1 MSPISRAAASSL
13 KIPVRTALAMG
24 TARMQNWLLVKVAAN
39 QNDKMI
45 NFQAATIL
53 KLIFIV
59 YIYMMSMASANVINC
74 EVRQKR
80 ICSDQWTQAF
90 TVAGGAATTLWAF
103 ITDNPTQ
110 DSKKQPT
117 RKPTQR
123 RKPTTV
129 SGRRKNTKND
139 NLPS

>member
-1 MSPISRAAASSL
+1 
-13 KIPVRTALAMG
+13 MG
-24 TARMQNWLLVKVAAN
+24 TVKMQNWLLAKVAAN
-39 QNDKMI
+39 QNGKMV
-45 NFQAATIL
+45 NLQASTIL
-53 KLIFIV
+53 RLIFIV
-59 YIYMMSMASANVINC
+59 YIYMMAMASANVINC
-74 EVRQKR
+74 EIRQRKV
-80 ICSDQWTQAF
+80 CSDQWTQAF

-129 SGRRKNTKND
+129 SGRRKNTRND
-139 NLPS
+139 SLPS